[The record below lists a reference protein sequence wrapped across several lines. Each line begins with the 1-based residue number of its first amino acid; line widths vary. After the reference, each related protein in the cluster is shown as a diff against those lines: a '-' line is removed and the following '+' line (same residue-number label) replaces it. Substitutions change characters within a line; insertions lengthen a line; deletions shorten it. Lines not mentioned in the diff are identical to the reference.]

1 MLTESC
7 VVNGAWTTLLNIDPS
22 SVSGTAKFCRHCR
35 PGANGVANKYLYGA
49 PASRPPP
56 TDDSKNTSRA
66 LARKTLNIHH
76 STLNHHR
83 GRGLCGRGLAAR
95 KGPRRRVLSV
105 RLAVGPIGEA
115 AGPLYASSREA
126 APTRE
131 AAARAATDRPAVEA
145 PEVGAAVLSAGA
157 PAVSSSPGVMA
168 ASGDPAGE
176 SSASGELAAGP
187 ANMPSGV
194 LSPTATASPAAR
206 EALMLPFR
214 PLGKKPPRPVV
225 LPKVTMDTTC
235 WGVREY
241 TMPFSSVGT
250 TL

>member
-145 PEVGAAVLSAGA
+145 PEVGAALRHHRQHPNQLLCHQGA
-157 PAVSSSPGVMA
+157 L
-168 ASGDPAGE
+168 D
-176 SSASGELAAGP
+176 
-187 ANMPSGV
+187 
-194 LSPTATASPAAR
+194 
-206 EALMLPFR
+206 
-214 PLGKKPPRPVV
+214 V
-225 LPKVTMDTTC
+225 LPHRRINCKSKTIKHVEIPELGDGLGREHYRAVPNVLVQ
-235 WGVREY
+235 GV
-241 TMPFSSVGT
+241 
-250 TL
+250 